1 MTQDR
6 DLDAWKAA
14 VRRALPGDLALCR
27 LYACTVRAQRADLT
41 LDVEPDDKATL
52 GPALAGVPILHGLP
66 GVRVRVAAGA
76 RVLVGFLGGWR
87 EVADGEAPDGAT
99 PFAALW
105 ATDAAMVEIVIGGGN
120 KPLARV
126 GDTVGRLLWDAT
138 TMVLYYAPSQSAAYL
153 PVATVP
159 VPGVPPLPAAPGT
172 ALTIDSGLDAV
183 KG

>member
-6 DLDAWKAA
+6 DLETWKAA

-27 LYACTVRAQRADLT
+27 LYDCTVRAQRADGT

-52 GPALAGVPILHGLP
+52 GPALGGVPILHGLP

-87 EVADGEAPDGAT
+87 EVADGEAPDGPR

-105 ATDAAMVEIVIGGGN
+105 DTDAAMVEIVIGGGS

-126 GDTVGRLLWDAT
+126 GDTVDIGTLT
-138 TMVLYYAPSQSAAYL
+138 YVG
-153 PVATVP
+153 
-159 VPGVPPLPAAPGT
+159 PGSLTWVHPDPTHVPPTYSSPTPIPVEG
-172 ALTIDSGLDAV
+172 IISSGLDAV

>member
-6 DLDAWKAA
+6 DLEAWTAA

-138 TMVLYYAPSQSAAYL
+138 TMVLYYAPSQTAPY
-153 PVATVP
+153 VP
-159 VPGVPPLPAAPGT
+159 VVVSGTPGIPPLPAAPGT